1 MKHKMITTFQLLL
14 CLILILNGG
23 ISTCKPLSSED
34 VESLLPPTPRDKNET
49 IAAVVQD
56 PVVQDAVQKAASNGS
71 LNGLVVKKNVF
82 IMPAS
87 NPNMILSKREH
98 ILVVPTE
105 NLEDVRK
112 NITETK
118 QTEAAT
124 ETSSPESEM
133 SIESDADEYM
143 PEEIESGPQQNM
155 DLQSSPEGNPS
166 QSMSTNEKLKS
177 KTEFLEDAIS
187 HDIPLPEDQPKKVP
201 VPIIAV
207 IDPSKAEKGKVNSP
221 IVAILPNQMDNDVL
235 KNQVQ
240 FLNDNNDVI
249 QKKAQNYIDQSSL
262 TIVPDY
268 RKSSTPSEITLDLSS
283 IQETVP
289 VPVSSWSFQQ
299 EDSLKPITMSRW
311 EMIVPAYQ
319 DDNMDYS
326 REKGDMDVAEDI
338 VFRPLFRYRQQMQQR
353 SKYYDESNRRYGGY
367 SNNYPRR
374 AYFYRPR
381 YDNY

>member
-1 MKHKMITTFQLLL
+1 MKHKMITTFQLIL

-34 VESLLPPTPRDKNET
+34 VEGLLPPTPRDKNET

-56 PVVQDAVQKAASNGS
+56 PVVQDAVQKVANNGS

-118 QTEAAT
+118 QTEAAM

-143 PEEIESGPQQNM
+143 PVEIESGPQQNI
-155 DLQSSPEGNPS
+155 DLQSSPVENPG
-166 QSMSTNEKLKS
+166 QSMLTNEQLKS

-221 IVAILPNQMDNDVL
+221 IVAILPNQLDNDAL

-249 QKKAQNYIDQSSL
+249 QKKAQDYIDQSSF

-299 EDSLKPITMSRW
+299 DDSLKPITMSRW

-319 DDNMDYS
+319 DDNMDHS

-338 VFRPLFRYRQQMQQR
+338 VFRPLFKYRQQMQQR

>member
-326 REKGDMDVAEDI
+326 REKDHDTTIIRNEED
-338 VFRPLFRYRQQMQQR
+338 
-353 SKYYDESNRRYGGY
+353 
-367 SNNYPRR
+367 
-374 AYFYRPR
+374 
-381 YDNY
+381 